1 MLKKVT
7 RFCKECY
14 NFEDRR
20 DIDGTVL
27 CAKNHV
33 PGVCCEDF
41 IVKDESLKETRLNT
55 RFCSEC
61 AHFEDRGDIDGT
73 VICARNHSPGI
84 SCEDFVDR
92 LEKLTK
98 IRTQNHIKT
107 TIIEHYINKNPTMK
121 SRENTQTILV
131 EILRNNEQLRLEISK
146 DSG

>member
-1 MLKKVT
+1 MLKQVT
-7 RFCKECY
+7 GFCKECY

-41 IVKDESLKETRLNT
+41 IIKDENLKDPRLNT

-73 VICARNHSPGI
+73 VLCAKNHIPGI

-98 IRTQNHIKT
+98 ICTQNHIKT
-107 TIIEHYINKNPTMK
+107 TIIDHYLNNNSAKK
-121 SRENTQTILV
+121 SRENTQAVLM
-131 EILRNNEQLRLEISK
+131 EILRNNQKILK
-146 DSG
+146 

>member
-1 MLKKVT
+1 MFKQVT
-7 RFCKECY
+7 RFCKDCY

-20 DIDGTVL
+20 DIDGTVI

-61 AHFEDRGDIDGT
+61 ANFEDRWTIDGT

-98 IRTQNHIKT
+98 ICTQNHIKT
-107 TIIEHYINKNPTMK
+107 AMVEHYLNGVSTIRSK
-121 SRENTQTILV
+121 EDTQAILMG
-131 EILRNNEQLRLEISK
+131 ILRNNRKITE
-146 DSG
+146 

>member
-1 MLKKVT
+1 MFEQVT

-41 IVKDESLKETRLNT
+41 IVRDERLKETRLNI

-61 AHFEDRGDIDGT
+61 ANFEDRGNIDGT
-73 VICARNHSPGI
+73 VICARNHIPGI

-107 TIIEHYINKNPTMK
+107 TIIEHYINNNSAKK
-121 SRENTQTILV
+121 SIENTQAILM
-131 EILRNNEQLRLEISK
+131 EIIRNNQKITK
-146 DSG
+146 